1 VRRKVNVQGEGGNGG
16 GTSMTQFMRDG
27 NRKGEAMGVAIF
39 RGEEGEEARRLHRAR
54 GGQHSEEW
62 RDGLGGRRR
71 VSV

>member
-1 VRRKVNVQGEGGNGG
+1 
-16 GTSMTQFMRDG
+16 MTQFMRDG

-62 RDGLGGRRR
+62 RDG
-71 VSV
+71 